1 MIRVLLVDDHEIVR
15 QGLRLLLETSDDIDV
30 IGEASDGAEALRA
43 VADTQPDV
51 VLMDIRM
58 PRVDGIEAT
67 ERLRVDHPEVAVVIL
82 TTYNEDALL
91 LRGLR
96 AGARGY
102 LLKDTNH
109 QQLEHTIRAAAAGDA
124 LLQADVLA
132 RVLAAR
138 AEAGGSAAEAA
149 PGSSGG
155 AGSPGGAGSSSA
167 AGGAGWAGGAGTAG
181 EAGGAGAARAVGLTQ
196 RESEVLRLAAEGLR
210 TRDMAAALYVGER
223 TVKAHLASIYLKLE
237 VGTRAAAI
245 ARAHQLGLLR

>member
-1 MIRVLLVDDHEIVR
+1 MIRVLLVDDHEVVR
-15 QGLRLLLETSDDIDV
+15 QGLRLLLETSDDIEV
-30 IGEASDGAEALRA
+30 VGEASDGAEALRA
-43 VADTQPDV
+43 VAELEPEV

-67 ERLRVDHPEVAVVIL
+67 ERLRVDHPGAAVVIL
-82 TTYNEDALL
+82 TTFNEDDLV

-109 QQLEHTIRAAAAGDA
+109 RQLESTIRAAAAGDA
-124 LLQADVLA
+124 LLQADLLA
-132 RVLAAR
+132 RVLA
-138 AEAGGSAAEAA
+138 
-149 PGSSGG
+149 PGVDSGG
-155 AGSPGGAGSSSA
+155 AGEGASDA
-167 AGGAGWAGGAGTAG
+167 AAL
-181 EAGGAGAARAVGLTQ
+181 ARVGLTG
-196 RESEVLRLAAEGLR
+196 RELEVLRLAADGLR
-210 TRDMAAALYVGER
+210 TRDMAANLYVGER

>member
-1 MIRVLLVDDHEIVR
+1 MIRVLLVDDHEVVR
-15 QGLRLLLETSDDIDV
+15 QGLRLLLETSEDIEV
-30 IGEASDGAEALRA
+30 VGEAADGAEALSA
-43 VADTQPDV
+43 VADLAPDV

-67 ERLRVDHPEVAVVIL
+67 ERLRADHPGTAVVIL
-82 TTYNEDALL
+82 TTFNEDELL

-109 QQLEHTIRAAAAGDA
+109 RQLESTIRAAAAGDA
-124 LLQADVLA
+124 LLHADLLA
-132 RVLAAR
+132 RVLAP
-138 AEAGGSAAEAA
+138 GGSEDGERRPEAEAA
-149 PGSSGG
+149 
-155 AGSPGGAGSSSA
+155 
-167 AGGAGWAGGAGTAG
+167 
-181 EAGGAGAARAVGLTQ
+181 ARVGLTA
-196 RESEVLRLAAEGLR
+196 REQEVLRLAADGLR
-210 TRDMAAALYVGER
+210 TRDMAGALYVGER

>member
-67 ERLRVDHPEVAVVIL
+67 ERLRVDHPDVAVVIL

-138 AEAGGSAAEAA
+138 TEAGGSAAEAA

-155 AGSPGGAGSSSA
+155 AGSSGGPVSSSA
-167 AGGAGWAGGAGTAG
+167 ASAMGGAGGTA
-181 EAGGAGAARAVGLTQ
+181 AAARAVGLTQ
-196 RESEVLRLAAEGLR
+196 REAEVLRLAAEGLR

>member
-67 ERLRVDHPEVAVVIL
+67 ERLRVDHPDVAVVIL

-132 RVLAAR
+132 RILAAR
-138 AEAGGSAAEAA
+138 TEVDSSAAEAA
-149 PGSSGG
+149 LGSSG
-155 AGSPGGAGSSSA
+155 AASPTGGAG
-167 AGGAGWAGGAGTAG
+167 GTA
-181 EAGGAGAARAVGLTQ
+181 AAARAVGLTQ
-196 RESEVLRLAAEGLR
+196 REAEVLRLAAEGLR

>member
-1 MIRVLLVDDHEIVR
+1 MIRVLLVDDHEVVR
-15 QGLRLLLETSDDIDV
+15 QGLRLLLETSDEIEV
-30 IGEASDGAEALRA
+30 VGEASDGVEALRA
-43 VADTQPDV
+43 VADDQPDV

-58 PRVDGIEAT
+58 PRLDGIEAT

-109 QQLEHTIRAAAAGDA
+109 RQLEHTIRAAAAGDA

-132 RVLAAR
+132 RVLASPGEPGR
-138 AEAGGSAAEAA
+138 AGVEAGPTAALPA
-149 PGSSGG
+149 
-155 AGSPGGAGSSSA
+155 
-167 AGGAGWAGGAGTAG
+167 
-181 EAGGAGAARAVGLTQ
+181 GLTG
-196 RESEVLRLAAEGLR
+196 RELEVLRLAADGLR
-210 TRDMAAALYVGER
+210 TRDMAKALFVGER

>member
-1 MIRVLLVDDHEIVR
+1 MIRVLLVDDHEVVR
-15 QGLRLLLETSDDIDV
+15 QGLRLLLETSDEIEV
-30 IGEASDGAEALRA
+30 VGEASDGVEALRA
-43 VADTQPDV
+43 VADDQPDV

-58 PRVDGIEAT
+58 PRLDGIEAT

-109 QQLEHTIRAAAAGDA
+109 RQLEHTIRAAAAGDA

-132 RVLAAR
+132 RVLA
-138 AEAGGSAAEAA
+138 
-149 PGSSGG
+149 
-155 AGSPGGAGSSSA
+155 SPGDPGRTNADGPTA
-167 AGGAGWAGGAGTAG
+167 ALPA
-181 EAGGAGAARAVGLTQ
+181 GLTG
-196 RESEVLRLAAEGLR
+196 RELEVLRLAADGLR
-210 TRDMAAALYVGER
+210 TRDMAKALFVGER

>member
-1 MIRVLLVDDHEIVR
+1 MIRVLLVDDHEVVR
-15 QGLRLLLETSDDIDV
+15 QGLRLLLETSDEIEV
-30 IGEASDGAEALRA
+30 VGEASDGVEALRA
-43 VADTQPDV
+43 VADDQPDV

-58 PRVDGIEAT
+58 PRLDGIEAT

-109 QQLEHTIRAAAAGDA
+109 RQLEHTIRAAAAGDA

-132 RVLAAR
+132 RVLASPGESGR
-138 AEAGGSAAEAA
+138 AGVEAGRTAALPA
-149 PGSSGG
+149 
-155 AGSPGGAGSSSA
+155 
-167 AGGAGWAGGAGTAG
+167 
-181 EAGGAGAARAVGLTQ
+181 GLTG
-196 RESEVLRLAAEGLR
+196 REMEVLRLAADGLR
-210 TRDMAAALYVGER
+210 TRDMAKALFVGER

>member
-1 MIRVLLVDDHEIVR
+1 MIRVLLVDDHEVVR

-30 IGEASDGAEALRA
+30 VGEASDGAEALRA
-43 VADTQPDV
+43 VADAQPDV

-58 PRVDGIEAT
+58 PRLDGIEAT
-67 ERLRVDHPEVAVVIL
+67 ERLRVDHPEIAVVIL

-96 AGARGY
+96 AGSRGY

-132 RVLAAR
+132 RVLASR
-138 AEAGGSAAEAA
+138 AEPGPAAGEVA
-149 PGSSGG
+149 PG
-155 AGSPGGAGSSSA
+155 PA
-167 AGGAGWAGGAGTAG
+167 AALA
-181 EAGGAGAARAVGLTQ
+181 GLTR
-196 RESEVLRLAAEGLR
+196 RETEVLRLAADGLR

>member
-1 MIRVLLVDDHEIVR
+1 MIRVLLVDDHEVVR

-30 IGEASDGAEALRA
+30 VGEASDGAEALRA
-43 VADTQPDV
+43 VADAQPDV

-58 PRVDGIEAT
+58 PRLDGIEAT
-67 ERLRVDHPEVAVVIL
+67 ERLRVDHPEIAVVIL

-109 QQLEHTIRAAAAGDA
+109 RQLEHTIRAAAAGDA

-132 RVLAAR
+132 RVLAPR
-138 AEAGGSAAEAA
+138 TEAGSAAEAA
-149 PGSSGG
+149 PGPADG
-155 AGSPGGAGSSSA
+155 AGPAGP
-167 AGGAGWAGGAGTAG
+167 
-181 EAGGAGAARAVGLTQ
+181 AGAAGAAGAAARSAGLTR
-196 RESEVLRLAAEGLR
+196 RETEVLRLAADGLR

>member
-1 MIRVLLVDDHEIVR
+1 MIRVLLVDDHEVVR

-30 IGEASDGAEALRA
+30 VGEASDGAEALRA
-43 VADTQPDV
+43 VADAQPDV

-58 PRVDGIEAT
+58 PRLDGIEAT
-67 ERLRVDHPEVAVVIL
+67 ERLRVDHPEIAVVIL

-96 AGARGY
+96 AGSRGY

-132 RVLAAR
+132 RVLASR
-138 AEAGGSAAEAA
+138 AEPGPAAGEVAPGPAAA
-149 PGSSGG
+149 P
-155 AGSPGGAGSSSA
+155 A
-167 AGGAGWAGGAGTAG
+167 
-181 EAGGAGAARAVGLTQ
+181 GLTR
-196 RESEVLRLAAEGLR
+196 RETEVLRLAADGLR

>member
-1 MIRVLLVDDHEIVR
+1 MIKVLLVDDHEVVR
-15 QGLRLLLETSDDIDV
+15 QGLRLLLETNDDIDV
-30 IGEASDGAEALRA
+30 VGEASDGAEALRA

-67 ERLRVDHPEVAVVIL
+67 ERLRVDHPGVAVVIL
-82 TTYNEDALL
+82 TTYNEDGLL

-102 LLKDTNH
+102 LLKDTNQ
-109 QQLEHTIRAAAAGDA
+109 QQLASTIRAAAAGDA
-124 LLQADVLA
+124 LLRADVLT
-132 RVLAAR
+132 RVLEAR
-138 AEAGGSAAEAA
+138 AD
-149 PGSSGG
+149 SS
-155 AGSPGGAGSSSA
+155 
-167 AGGAGWAGGAGTAG
+167 
-181 EAGGAGAARAVGLTQ
+181 
-196 RESEVLRLAAEGLR
+196 RESEDAAPRAPAPGGLPAGLTGRELQVLRLAADGLR

-237 VGTRAAAI
+237 VGTRAAAT